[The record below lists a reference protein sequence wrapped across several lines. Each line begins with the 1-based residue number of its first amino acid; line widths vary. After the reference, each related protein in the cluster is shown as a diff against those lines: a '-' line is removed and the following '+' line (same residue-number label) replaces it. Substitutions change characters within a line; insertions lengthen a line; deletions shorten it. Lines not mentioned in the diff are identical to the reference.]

1 MADKNVP
8 ANPSSGSKVPAP
20 PTPDIPRENEKLH
33 EYKDRIQRETQIH
46 RGSRY
51 PPMNIEHMPF
61 ERQRL
66 SKPMTAEDRFLR
78 KQWLSE
84 QAMAANEPV
93 FVRQAIPMNIFR
105 RTYRYP
111 WDVIEKGLS
120 KVMNPL
126 YASFIR
132 VNAPKLMLLGVGIV
146 YSFYYVRYNYR
157 IWERFAGPDL
167 FITRVNRYPGQDP
180 STFIPEAVMGDCN
193 FSKRKALRD

>member
-120 KVMNPL
+120 KVM
-126 YASFIR
+126 
-132 VNAPKLMLLGVGIV
+132 
-146 YSFYYVRYNYR
+146 